1 MDNSNKVFKVVVKNP
16 EIFIN
21 TLICLSKIIS
31 NCFIELVPNENNE
44 GKIRI
49 KYFSNNVF
57 VFVLF
62 EEEIF
67 KNFKCIQQG
76 FISNIKISGLKFYD
90 GHLEKTVI
98 YLNTGEQN
106 IFINNKYYDYEEQIK
121 IPIKTNIH
129 EKISNL
135 PKFPKIIYD
144 HKITL
149 KISCL
154 EDVCTKLENISKNMK
169 MSITKNSISFK
180 SKRKISQTKIKFK
193 DNTIENN
200 MPNYNIYSIVKN
212 KYISKLSKSI
222 KYCMVEIYFKEKNQP
237 VLFKLPMGKNIEL
250 LVLIPDESDKNFELF
265 LV

>member
-1 MDNSNKVFKVVVKNP
+1 MDNSDKVFKIIIKNP
-16 EIFIN
+16 KNFID
-21 TLICLSKIIS
+21 TLICLSKIVS
-31 NCFIELVPNENNE
+31 NCFIELVPNENNG

-67 KNFKCIQQG
+67 KNFKCVREG
-76 FISNIKISGLKFYD
+76 LISNIKISGLKFYD
-90 GHLEKTVI
+90 GSLEKTVI

-106 IFINNKYYDYEEQIK
+106 IFINNKYYNYEEQIK
-121 IPIKTNIH
+121 IPIKKNIH

-144 HKITL
+144 YKITL
-149 KISCL
+149 EISCL

-169 MSITKNSISFK
+169 ISVTKNNISFK

-193 DNTIENN
+193 DDTRENN
-200 MPNYNIYSIVKN
+200 MLNYNIYSIVKN

-222 KYCMVEIYFKEKNQP
+222 KYGMVELYLKEKNQP
-237 VLFKLPMGKNIEL
+237 ILFKLPMGKNIEL